1 MLRALIFNITLAGF
15 GLAIPTISPSY
26 NSFTQIDLFDDIT
39 GATGVAVAPVGSNSI
54 YKTLKFNGFSL
65 VATLGPSTNNLPNVI
80 AQSDPNYIA
89 FSALD
94 AESVLQGT
102 PAITATY
109 TDSQIPFFDLKSFF
123 YACALGSQE
132 SIVGVP
138 VSCNITV
145 TGYSPAPAN
154 KQVGKA
160 TFVFNTNGGVSVDM
174 QKATLPQGFT
184 GLGKAVFSVQNGGAV
199 TTGLTAGLVDN
210 VENTVYISV
219 KPWG

>member
-26 NSFTQIDLFDDIT
+26 NSFTQIDLVMTRIELFLFSCHTKSPQQFDDIT

-94 AESVLQGT
+94 AESVLQGPHHST
-102 PAITATY
+102 SKTQSCQAGIRE
-109 TDSQIPFFDLKSFF
+109 QI
-123 YACALGSQE
+123 
-132 SIVGVP
+132 
-138 VSCNITV
+138 
-145 TGYSPAPAN
+145 
-154 KQVGKA
+154 
-160 TFVFNTNGGVSVDM
+160 FNAD
-174 QKATLPQGFT
+174 
-184 GLGKAVFSVQNGGAV
+184 
-199 TTGLTAGLVDN
+199 
-210 VENTVYISV
+210 ISS
-219 KPWG
+219 